1 METIN
6 FERRSIM
13 SPNYSERP
21 PTDEELQRLAHLSDI
36 CFKGFGIRLL
46 SASGPPG
53 TFAVGEDGDE
63 VQLANRF
70 SGHPMYPFHPG
81 KGRHSVA

>member
-1 METIN
+1 
-6 FERRSIM
+6 M

-21 PTDEELQRLAHLSDI
+21 PTDEEQQRLSHLSDI

-53 TFAVGEDGDE
+53 IFSVGKDGDE
-63 VQLANRF
+63 Q
-70 SGHPMYPFHPG
+70 
-81 KGRHSVA
+81 